1 MVKLF
6 WEEIMHFS
14 LLSPFLSTM
23 RLPDSVAFSVGGL
36 DIYWAGLFL
45 SVGVI
50 ATILIAQYEADK
62 KGLPADT
69 AVDLCIIGIP
79 LGVVFARI
87 AYVLIHLSYYKADPV
102 SALYFWDGGLSLYG
116 AYAGVLLGVALYSLK
131 KKLGFLRL
139 TDLLVPGVLITQ
151 ALSHWGDFFDQIG
164 YGTQVVSRRLQ
175 WFPFAVRIENPDSI
189 RYAVFFYEFVFCAL
203 LFAAIWLI
211 VRKKAKRDGAATL
224 WYLLIYPLVHGTF
237 EMLRVDGTAQYG
249 TFGALQI
256 VCATLSVLALVLLIL
271 RARRPVPAGEETPPA
286 EETPETQSPAEEPAA
301 DDTSAEAEPAADAP
315 ETPVEPAPDDTNPN
329 ETEAAAEGGAPS
341 DKEA

>member
-1 MVKLF
+1 MR
-6 WEEIMHFS
+6 FS
-14 LLSPFLSTM
+14 MLSPFLPAM
-23 RLPDSVAFSVGGL
+23 RLPDSVAFSLGGFN
-36 DIYWAGLFL
+36 IYWAGLFL
-45 SVGVI
+45 AAGVI

-87 AYVLIHLSYYKADPV
+87 AYVLLHLSCFKANPL

-151 ALSHWGDFFDQIG
+151 ALALWGDFFDQIG
-164 YGTQVVSRRLQ
+164 YGTQVISRRLQ

-224 WYLLIYPLVHGTF
+224 WYLLIYPLVHGAF

-249 TFGALQI
+249 TFGTLQI
-256 VCATLSVLALVLLIL
+256 VCAALSVLALVLLVL
-271 RARRPVPAGEETPPA
+271 RARRPVPAA
-286 EETPETQSPAEEPAA
+286 EESAEANAPEAQSPAEKKIVDATP
-301 DDTSAEAEPAADAP
+301 AEAEPASDTP
-315 ETPVEPAPDDTNPN
+315 ETPGEPAPGDTNPN
-329 ETEAAAEGGAPS
+329 ETEAAAESGAPS